1 MKLGSV
7 TKIDKIN
14 IKKIGDDI
22 MSGNCNFI
30 IIFPIYG
37 QFGPIW
43 KPESGRIVFKI
54 YIFINSN
61 LLRYKN

>member
-22 MSGNCNFI
+22 MSGNFNFI
-30 IIFPIYG
+30 VTFPIYG

-43 KPESGRIVFKI
+43 KPGSGRIVFKI
-54 YIFINSN
+54 YIFLNSN
-61 LLRYKN
+61 LLCYKN